1 MAIKV
6 QPFVI
11 DEAVLDLIGN
21 EFRFD
26 HAKGLAEWLKNSSD
40 AYLRE
45 SVPDGDQLI
54 IVRLGESGKNLTKI
68 ECIDFVG
75 MRKKQI
81 DDAFKRFFDP
91 QAAKKGAKQA
101 NLKTLGGHGNG
112 GKFYMRQMFKTSRA
126 ITYRDGLINIFG
138 FNAQRQYG
146 FEDGFENQKVS
157 LNEALRVAGLDKLT
171 VPPEAMKLLQAGTAG
186 FTVIVGEKPE
196 KVKGTATLNVLVDKL
211 IFHPQAR
218 RLIDR
223 KPVFAVFNEETTL
236 HRLTTPK
243 LDPKEGFESPVI
255 LEIPAELP
263 YDGDKIAFINE
274 KYPYAGRLVLKTS
287 KDPLRSALATLNT
300 IDFIGE
306 VGVIGS
312 YRVHELGTTRFSGQ
326 VEFLY
331 GECECPI
338 LEDPDHDCVK
348 NDRQKLHETDRSNAL
363 LDWVR
368 EQVDTLAEHMETK
381 NQQERKAQDL
391 KNTSALNEML
401 NRWKDR
407 FMNQVWTELFA
418 GQGPAGTSGGEK
430 GGGGGTDKGGREKG
444 GDDEKKTEG
453 QEGGSETTR
462 KPRFP
467 RVLVSGQD
475 HDPLDPLATV
485 PFMCDPRHPAVYQ
498 RTKDVGAGIYWI
510 NTSRSL
516 AEKIINEYSADSTRW
531 REYLFQRYVDIISK
545 EAVYQLGKMSTTLT
559 ADDVI
564 RQLDDVTTRVH
575 DQAAKDLSSFLFQE
589 TLNAVTT

>member
-45 SVPDGDQLI
+45 GVPDADQLVI
-54 IVRLGESGKNLTKI
+54 IRFTENGKALTQI

-91 QAAKKGAKQA
+91 QAAKKGAKQPD
-101 NLKTLGGHGNG
+101 LKTLGGHGNG

-126 ITYRDGLINIFG
+126 ITYRDGLMNIFG
-138 FNAQRQYG
+138 FTAQRQYG
-146 FEDGFENQKVS
+146 FEEGFENRKVG
-157 LNEALRVAGLDKLT
+157 LAEALAKGGIDKLDL
-171 VPPEAMKLLQAGTAG
+171 PKEIMKQLRSGTTG

-196 KVKGTATLNVLVDKL
+196 RVKGTSTLKVLVDKL

-218 RLIDR
+218 RLIER
-223 KPVFAVFNEETTL
+223 KPVFAVFNDESEL
-236 HRLTTPK
+236 HRLTAPR
-243 LDPKEGFESPVI
+243 LEPKEGFEEPTI
-255 LEIPAELP
+255 IEIPTSIPHEGETVNFTSA
-263 YDGDKIAFINE
+263 
-274 KYPYAGRLVLKTS
+274 KYPYAGRLVLKTA
-287 KDPLRSALATLNT
+287 KEPLRANLSTLNT

-312 YRVHELGTTRFSGQ
+312 YRVHELGATRFSGQ
-326 VEFLY
+326 VEFIY

-338 LEDPDHDCVK
+338 LEDPDHDSVR
-348 NDRQKLHETDRSNAL
+348 NDRQKLLENDRSNAL

-368 EQVDTLAEHMETK
+368 EQIESLAERMETK
-381 NQQERKAQDL
+381 NRQEQKAQDL

-407 FMNQVWTELFA
+407 FMNQVWIEMFG
-418 GQGPAGTSGGEK
+418 GQGPAGTSGGDK
-430 GGGGGTDKGGREKG
+430 GGGGTGKGDGKNTG
-444 GDDEKKTEG
+444 GKKTEG
-453 QEGGSETTR
+453 QEGGSETIR

-467 RVLVSGQD
+467 QVLVSGQD

-485 PFMCDPRHPAVYQ
+485 PLICDPRHPAVYQ
-498 RTKDVGAGIYWI
+498 RTKDVPAGIYWI
-510 NTSRSL
+510 NTSRPL
-516 AEKIINEYSADSTRW
+516 AEKVIKEYTADSPRW
-531 REYLFQRYVDIISK
+531 REYLFQRYVEIISK
-545 EAVYQLGKMSTTLT
+545 EAIYQLAKMNTTLS

-589 TLNAVTT
+589 SLNATAK